1 MKSQGW
7 NEIARISL
15 THCFLNKD
23 FNPDLYPQAHQDLLR
38 RKQIIS
44 QLDYDNYDK
53 LLQLADMLN
62 DRGKSRTLSY
72 RCQSLAQRYPFQE
85 DFYKHI

>member
-38 RKQIIS
+38 CKQIIS
-44 QLDYDNYDK
+44 QLDYDDYDK

-62 DRGKSRTLSY
+62 DRGKSCTLSY
-72 RCQSLAQRYPFQE
+72 VASHWLKDTLFRKI
-85 DFYKHI
+85 FYKHI